1 MGQMLMLLLLREMGG
16 KLEFG
21 LLGKVGRVGTVRYYK
36 L

>member
-1 MGQMLMLLLLREMGG
+1 MEQILMLLLLREMGG

-21 LLGKVGRVGTVRYYK
+21 QLGKVGDVGTV